1 MTKKDFFRLT
11 LKLFGLYLLIQLTY
25 SLISMV
31 YYSLF
36 LSSDIFY
43 VISSLT
49 PIVVYGIIAWFL
61 IFKTDRIIK
70 LLRLTKNYDTS
81 EIKLGSID
89 STAFIKIGLV
99 LISSYLLFTN
109 ISPFL
114 KNTFLSFKSSI
125 KKVNALD
132 DILTTFDL
140 IKVDY
145 TEWITSGINIIL
157 GYFILTNIDR
167 ISKWFLKEREVQR
180 ENELDQL

>member
-31 YYSLF
+31 YYLLF

-43 VISSLT
+43 TISSLT

-89 STAFIKIGLV
+89 STAFIKIGT
-99 LISSYLLFTN
+99 Y
-109 ISPFL
+109 
-114 KNTFLSFKSSI
+114 
-125 KKVNALD
+125 
-132 DILTTFDL
+132 
-140 IKVDY
+140 
-145 TEWITSGINIIL
+145 
-157 GYFILTNIDR
+157 
-167 ISKWFLKEREVQR
+167 
-180 ENELDQL
+180 